1 MRLYKYINLEKMGL
15 LVYDKFTKANSS
27 VGKLMNASDINWD
40 VLPTG
45 NLGDAV
51 YGTVSRSNSKLY
63 FTQNSSQA
71 SSNPIAATG
80 IPNGL
85 VAMTF
90 NVDYSATDQKI
101 YFTKTEGT
109 EDHTINYQGA
119 TTAGQLKDIA
129 NKNTTV
135 LFRKLENGQLLFL
148 ACSSGTGGGEPDPAT
163 SDTIGGIKVKD
174 NADSNED
181 TKVYTQIEST
191 SYCGFV
197 TLKAADKEHAGIVQ
211 LSDSTTIT
219 SDMQN
224 QVDNKACTPKAFA
237 SCVGTQVDSKFWTGT
252 ETEYDLITPQTGVI
266 YSIYDV

>member
-1 MRLYKYINLEKMGL
+1 MGL

-27 VGKLMNASDINWD
+27 VGKLMNASDIEWD

-51 YGTVSRSNSKLY
+51 YGTVSRSSSKLY

-71 SSNPIAATG
+71 TVNPIAATG
-80 IPNGL
+80 IPAGL

-109 EDHTINYQGA
+109 EEQYTINYQGT

-129 NKNTTV
+129 NTNTTV

-163 SDTIGGIKVKD
+163 SSTIGGIRVKD
-174 NADSNED
+174 NATSNTD

-191 SYCGFV
+191 TNFGYV
-197 TLKAADKEHAGIVQ
+197 TLKSAENAHAGVVK
-211 LSDSTTIT
+211 LSDSSTII
-219 SDMQN
+219 SDIRLQN
-224 QVDNKACTPKAFA
+224 DTKACTPNALA
-237 SCVGTQVDSKFWTGT
+237 YCVGNQVDSKFWTGT
-252 ETEYDLITPQTGVI
+252 AAEYALITPQTGVI

>member
-1 MRLYKYINLEKMGL
+1 MGL
-15 LVYDKFTKANSS
+15 LVYDKFTKANTS

-71 SSNPIAATG
+71 SDNPIAATG
-80 IPNGL
+80 IPTGL

-90 NVDYSATDQKI
+90 NVNYGTADQKI
-101 YFTKTEGT
+101 YFTKTGGT
-109 EDHTINYQGA
+109 EDQYTINYQGT

-129 NKNTTV
+129 NTNTTV

-163 SDTIGGIKVKD
+163 SSTIGGIKVKADATD
-174 NADSNED
+174 NTE
-181 TKVYTQIEST
+181 TKVYTQIESS
-191 SYCGFV
+191 SYFGYV
-197 TLKAADKEHAGIVQ
+197 TLKTADNSYAGVVK
-211 LSDSTTIT
+211 LSDSNSI
-219 SDMQN
+219 SYDMQHQN
-224 QVDNKACTPKAFA
+224 DTKACTPAA
-237 SCVGTQVDSKFWTGT
+237 LSSCVGDEVDSKFWMGT
-252 ETEYDLITPQTGVI
+252 AAEYALITPQAGII

>member
-1 MRLYKYINLEKMGL
+1 MGL

-27 VGKLMNASDINWD
+27 VGKLMNASDIEWD

-45 NLGDAV
+45 SLGDAV

-71 SSNPIAATG
+71 SDNPIAATG
-80 IPNGL
+80 IPTGL

-90 NVDYSATDQKI
+90 NVDYGTTDQKI
-101 YFTKTEGT
+101 YFTKTGGT
-109 EDHTINYQGA
+109 EDQYTINYQGT

-129 NKNTTV
+129 NTNTTV

-163 SDTIGGIKVKD
+163 SSTIGGIKVKSNTSD
-174 NADSNED
+174 NSD
-181 TKVYTQIEST
+181 TKVYTQIESN
-191 SYCGFV
+191 SYFGYV
-197 TLKAADKEHAGIVQ
+197 TLKNADNSYAGVVK
-211 LSDSTTIT
+211 LSDSGSI
-219 SDMQN
+219 SYDMLN
-224 QVDNKACTPKAFA
+224 HNDTKACTPAA
-237 SCVGTQVDSKFWTGT
+237 LSYCVGNEVDSKFWTGT
-252 ETEYDLITPQTGVI
+252 AAEYALITPQSGII

>member
-1 MRLYKYINLEKMGL
+1 MGL
-15 LVYDKFTKANSS
+15 LVYDKFTRANTS

-51 YGTVSRSNSKLY
+51 YGTVGRSDSKLY

-71 SSNPIAATG
+71 TDNPIAATG
-80 IPNGL
+80 IPTGL

-90 NVDYSATDQKI
+90 SVDYTATDQKI
-101 YFTKTEGT
+101 YFKKTGGT
-109 EDHTINYQGA
+109 EDQYTINYQGT

-129 NKNTTV
+129 NTNTTV
-135 LFRKLENGQLLFL
+135 LFRKLEDGKLLFL

-163 SDTIGGIKVKD
+163 SDTIGGIKVKAGVTD
-174 NADSNED
+174 NTD
-181 TKVYTQIEST
+181 TIVYTQIEST

-197 TLKAADKEHAGIVQ
+197 TLKTADTTYAGIVA

-219 SDMQN
+219 SDIQN

-252 ETEYDLITPQTGVI
+252 AAEYALITPQTGVI